1 MAKTVAQINEK
12 IKAGSVVVVTAEEF
26 TMMAKTKDPEQ
37 LAQEVDVVTT
47 ATFGPMCSS
56 GAIINFGHWSPGIR
70 MEEIS
75 LNDVPI
81 YEGLAAVDGF
91 IGATAESKYNCQ
103 YGGANVIE
111 DLIAGKELRLHARGK
126 GTDCYPTQEIDTYI
140 NKDVVNEFYL
150 FDPRNAYQN
159 YGAATNSTN
168 KIKYTYMGCLLPSY
182 GNVTYSTSGELSPLL
197 NDPYLRTIGLGT
209 RIFLGGTQGYVV
221 WNGTQFNTA
230 KERNEYGIPL
240 GGGAT
245 LAVIGDAKEM
255 STDFIRAA
263 YYEKYG
269 VSMFVGLGIPI
280 PVLDAEMARHLAIA
294 NNQIETFVQD
304 YGTDGHPAVRK
315 VNYAELQSGKI
326 ELNGK
331 KVKTA
336 PLSSLSVARNI
347 ADILVGWIKDGSFLL
362 TEPVMQFPMNNTV
375 KSLQPRSIKSMGS
388 EASSQGEEK

>member
-26 TMMAKTKDPEQ
+26 TAMAKTKDPAQ

-56 GAIINFGHWSPGIR
+56 GAMINFGHWNPGIR
-70 MEEIS
+70 MEEITI
-75 LNDVPI
+75 NDVPV
-81 YEGLAAVDGF
+81 YEGLAAVDSY
-91 IGATAESKYNCQ
+91 IGATAESRYNCQ
-103 YGGANVIE
+103 YGGAHVIE

-126 GTDCYPTQEIDTYI
+126 GTDCYPTKEIDTFI

-159 YGAATNSTN
+159 YGAATNSTS
-168 KIKYTYMGCLLPSY
+168 KIKYTYMGSLLPSC

-230 KERNEYGIPL
+230 KERNAHGIPL

-245 LAVIGDAKEM
+245 LAVIGNAKEM
-255 STDFIRAA
+255 STEFIRAA

-269 VSMFVGLGIPI
+269 VSLFVGIGIPI
-280 PVLDAEMARHLAIA
+280 PVLDEDMARHLAIA
-294 NNQIETFVQD
+294 NNEIETFVQD
-304 YGTDGHPAVRK
+304 YGVDGHPAMRK
-315 VNYAELQSGKI
+315 VNYAELQSGRI

-336 PLSSLSVARNI
+336 SLSSMSVARNI
-347 ADILVGWIKDGSFLL
+347 ADLLVGSIKDGSFLL
-362 TEPVMQFPMNNTV
+362 TEPVMRFPMDNTV
-375 KSLQPRSIKSMGS
+375 KPLQPRSIETSRT
-388 EASSQGEEK
+388 EER